1 MKHPDVLIGEWAE
14 EHLGVVS
21 LAELLGLGITPDQAE
36 RRVNDRRLVVL
47 HNGVYRVRGAPE
59 TWHGV
64 VRAAVLAGGEH
75 AYASHHSAMRLFGLR
90 GIYDDRPEI
99 TILGTQLSVLR
110 GVRVHRIDR
119 LDRIDT
125 TRRFGIPCLAPPL
138 ALLTL
143 GARASERMVHNAV
156 HDAIKTKITS
166 AAKLDDVLRRYGGRG
181 RRGTR
186 KLRNARR
193 SLPASGHATETG
205 LELDGYR
212 LLLAAGLGTPELQ
225 YWIVDAN
232 GDRRRLDV
240 AYVAERINLEY
251 DHDRW
256 HDPIQDEKR
265 DAAVQAAGWLVRRYD
280 ADDVHGNPAP
290 MLREVR
296 RLLIDRSLST
306 SPRIPRAG
314 RQRTS

>member
-1 MKHPDVLIGEWAE
+1 MAE
-14 EHLGVVS
+14 LGTWCSEHLGIVS
-21 LAELLGLGITPDQAE
+21 LAEAWALGLTEGRIDH
-36 RRVNDRRLVVL
+36 LVATGQFEVL
-47 HNGVYRVRGAPE
+47 FDGVYRAAGAPRSWE
-59 TWHGV
+59 GE
-64 VRAAVLAGGEH
+64 VRAAVLASGEQ

-99 TILGTQLSVLR
+99 TVVGTRLPVLR

-119 LDRIDT
+119 LDPVDT
-125 TRRFGIPCLAPPL
+125 CRRFGIPCLAPPL

-166 AAKLDDVLRRYGGRG
+166 GGKLEDALHHYGGRG

-186 KLRNARR
+186 KYRSALK

-212 LLLAAGLGTPELQ
+212 LLLAAELGHPELQ
-225 YWIVDAN
+225 HWIVDGN
-232 GDRRRLDV
+232 GDSRRLDV
-240 AYVAERINLEY
+240 AYVAERINVEY

-256 HDPIQDEKR
+256 HDPIEDEKR
-265 DAAVQAAGWLVRRYD
+265 DAAVRAAGWEVRRYG
-280 ADDVHGNPAP
+280 ADDVHRNPSP
-290 MLREVR
+290 MLREIARLLTARSLLVPADNVR
-296 RLLIDRSLST
+296 RR
-306 SPRIPRAG
+306 
-314 RQRTS
+314 RQRTP